1 VRSFLLGLGAGAI
14 LETLHVTSKV
24 HRAFSHR
31 HRMRFRSFSH
41 VPYLREVWMGKI
53 LLLDCEENS
62 LQRLLLGL
70 SDPLCLPTI
79 LPCTT
84 VLCLSNH

>member
-1 VRSFLLGLGAGAI
+1 
-14 LETLHVTSKV
+14 
-24 HRAFSHR
+24 
-31 HRMRFRSFSH
+31 
-41 VPYLREVWMGKI
+41 MGKI

-84 VLCLSNH
+84 VLCLSNRFKG